1 MANVYF
7 KRGPQANLDS
17 LRQQGT
23 FTEGTFYLTNDS
35 DRLYF
40 AQSASELV
48 ELNRSIRTYTGAE
61 LPANGT
67 ENDGPLTPG
76 DFYYWTNKNILAI
89 YLNSTNGWMQINPDT
104 TLVQNSNALNIAAN
118 TSDTSQ
124 VFLRSSVSDT
134 RGNTAS
140 GAITLQEGSNVH
152 FSITGNVLT
161 ISSDNDSTNTQ
172 YNFHAATESDVVKL
186 KMIERL
192 SDGSDGTTAQSI
204 EVLGGTDI
212 TVSTSGNGAIV
223 LNGAGNGVASIGNQ
237 FSSTG
242 SFQTVVGLSA
252 GGGASVS
259 SAAITPTI
267 VYGGTGTASTVFDGT
282 TAATP
287 TATLNVY
294 TTGEVDALI
303 DNRLRQFDAM
313 SYKGTVS
320 SDSEEQN
327 YYGNI
332 IKTDSTVNA
341 GDTYKATDNFTPTTG
356 PLANT
361 AIKTGDLVISRNDGG
376 SEWDVIPSGDDQSI
390 SITSN
395 TNANQLVFTDSLLPS
410 DSNIIGSIAFNGG
423 DHITVSSTATTS
435 GRLAVTVAHGAADTA
450 NASAVSLAAAT
461 ATPVGTPITIPVIT
475 GLSYDNKGH
484 ITTATGATYT
494 IPNAV
499 TSISSFS
506 TVVGGV
512 STSGNTQTATLNIGL
527 GLDSGS
533 SASATANIVSN
544 TLQLSNLSGTAS
556 PAQLGIDLVWGTF

>member
-7 KRGPQANLDS
+7 KRGPQANLNS
-17 LRQQGT
+17 LIQQGT

-48 ELNRSIRTYTGAE
+48 ELNRSIRTYTGE
-61 LPANGT
+61 VLPINET
-67 ENDGPLTPG
+67 QNNGPLTPG

-89 YLNSTNGWMQINPDT
+89 YLNETDGWMQINPDT
-104 TLVQNSNALNIAAN
+104 TLVANSSALNIAAN

-140 GAITLQEGSNVH
+140 GAITLQEGDNVH

-267 VYGGTGTASTVFDGT
+267 VYGGTGTASTVFNGT
-282 TAATP
+282 TTATP

-294 TTGEVDALI
+294 TTGEVDDLI
-303 DNRLRQFDAM
+303 DSRLRQFDAM

-320 SDSEEQN
+320 SETQA
-327 YYGNI
+327 NI
-332 IKTDSTVNA
+332 IKAASTVNA
-341 GDTYKATDNFTPTTG
+341 GDTYKATDNFTPNSG
-356 PLANT
+356 PLSGT
-361 AIKTGDLVISRNDGG
+361 AIKTGDLVISKNDGG

-395 TNANQLVFTDSLLPS
+395 TNTNQLVFTDSLLPS

-423 DHITVSSTATTS
+423 DHIAVSSTATTS
-435 GRLAVTVAHGAADTA
+435 GRLAVTIAHDVADTA